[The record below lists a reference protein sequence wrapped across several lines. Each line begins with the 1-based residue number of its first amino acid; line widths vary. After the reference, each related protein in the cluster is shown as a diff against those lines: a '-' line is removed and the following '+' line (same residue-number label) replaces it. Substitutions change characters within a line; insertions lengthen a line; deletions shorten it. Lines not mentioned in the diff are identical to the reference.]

1 LNREEVCEESF
12 EENQS
17 ETIVKTEAAKAD
29 EEEEQAEVIIID
41 GQEVKIDEE
50 VIEEEGLTG

>member
-17 ETIVKTEAAKAD
+17 ETIVKAEAAEAD

>member
-17 ETIVKTEAAKAD
+17 ETIVKAEAAEAD

-50 VIEEEGLTG
+50 VNEEEGLTG

>member
-1 LNREEVCEESF
+1 MNREEVCEESF

-17 ETIVKTEAAKAD
+17 ETIDKAEAAEAD

-50 VIEEEGLTG
+50 VNEE

>member
-1 LNREEVCEESF
+1 MNREEVCEESF

-50 VIEEEGLTG
+50 VNEEEGLTG

>member
-50 VIEEEGLTG
+50 VNEEEGLTG

>member
-1 LNREEVCEESF
+1 MNREEVCAESF

-17 ETIVKTEAAKAD
+17 ETIVKAEAAEAD

-50 VIEEEGLTG
+50 VNEEEGLTG

>member
-1 LNREEVCEESF
+1 MNREEVCEESF

-17 ETIVKTEAAKAD
+17 ETIVKAEAAEAD

>member
-29 EEEEQAEVIIID
+29 EEEEQAEVKIID

>member
-1 LNREEVCEESF
+1 MNREEVCEESV

-50 VIEEEGLTG
+50 VNEEEGLTG

>member
-17 ETIVKTEAAKAD
+17 EIIVKAEAAEAD